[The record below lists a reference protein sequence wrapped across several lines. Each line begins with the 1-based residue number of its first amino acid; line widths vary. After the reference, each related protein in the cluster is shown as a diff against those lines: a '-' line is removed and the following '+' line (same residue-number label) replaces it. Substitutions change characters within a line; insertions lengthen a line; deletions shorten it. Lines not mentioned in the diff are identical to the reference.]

1 MYLNLRRDL
10 GVQLKPHSST
20 SGTLI
25 RRILPASEQLSFSHP
40 SRISN
45 PRLLAFPSPCQHS
58 SLGALG
64 WQEDLRPAVSSCCT
78 VPDDGG
84 FRGSYQSIRGEGIT
98 VAGRHRQTVWDKF
111 KSAQKPI
118 QILHLCSC
126 HFEEWGPPHPRGG
139 GVPLN
144 LAPKLRTTQG

>member
-84 FRGSYQSIRGEGIT
+84 FRGSYQSIRGEGIQLQGDT
-98 VAGRHRQTVWDKF
+98 DKQFGTNLNRHRSPFRSFTSVHVTSRNGGRHT
-111 KSAQKPI
+111 
-118 QILHLCSC
+118 L
-126 HFEEWGPPHPRGG
+126 
-139 GVPLN
+139 GVGVSL
-144 LAPKLRTTQG
+144 